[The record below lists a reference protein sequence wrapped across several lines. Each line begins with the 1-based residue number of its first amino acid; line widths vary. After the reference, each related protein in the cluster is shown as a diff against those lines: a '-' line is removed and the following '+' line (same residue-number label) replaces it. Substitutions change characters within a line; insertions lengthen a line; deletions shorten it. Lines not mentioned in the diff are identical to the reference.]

1 MSWSR
6 RQFLVVAGASALPAC
21 GFTPVY
27 GPTGQAGRL
36 LGQIALPA
44 PRTEDMF
51 SFVQRFE
58 ERLGRAPAGA
68 PYMLDLVLETS
79 QQDLG
84 RTSAGEITR
93 YRVTGQAN
101 YTLLGEAEVELLSS
115 QTAAFTGYSATGSS
129 VATLAGERDA
139 RDRLMIILADQ
150 VVDALLIAAADLP
163 A

>member
-1 MSWSR
+1 M
-6 RQFLVVAGASALPAC
+6 
-21 GFTPVY
+21 
-27 GPTGQAGRL
+27 
-36 LGQIALPA
+36 
-44 PRTEDMF
+44 
-51 SFVQRFE
+51 
-58 ERLGRAPAGA
+58 
-68 PYMLDLVLETS
+68 
-79 QQDLG
+79 
-84 RTSAGEITR
+84 
-93 YRVTGQAN
+93 TGQAN